1 MKDLQRK
8 AVVILGHLMCLWF
21 LLMIFNCYNYS
32 YFLANFCKGK
42 YARLFEQCQF
52 RRNVDDGLFLRGVVI
67 GRGRGGVQIMYLKGG
82 LKIFGANL
90 GKDS

>member
-32 YFLANFCKGK
+32 YFLANLCKGK
-42 YARLFEQCQF
+42 YARSFEQCQL
-52 RRNVDDGLFLRGVVI
+52 RRNVDDGLFLRGAVL
-67 GRGRGGVQIMYLKGG
+67 GGGGGPDMYLKGC
-82 LKIFGANL
+82 LKIFGVNI